1 MHASTLSHPGLF
13 LRGTSIALLAVAL
26 AAGLGACKRGADAA
40 GKDGKDPTSSEQDD
54 SVPVEVAAVANRTM
68 VASYTGTAALDP
80 RAEAEVAAKAS
91 GIALRVMAQEGQ
103 SVRAGQPLV
112 QLDRDRARL
121 QVAQAQSQ
129 VSKLEANYQ
138 RSVQLAAQKM
148 VSANDVDQLRFD
160 LANARSSLNMARLE
174 LAYGT
179 VTAPI
184 SGQVVFVAVKPGN
197 FVQINSTVMKLMDN
211 SRLEAILN
219 VPERDIALLRKGQ
232 KVAMQVDAV
241 PGERFE
247 GAIDRIAPMVDPAS
261 GTFRV
266 FCAFN
271 GNGVLQP
278 GMFGRM
284 SIEYDQRADVPT
296 IPRVALL
303 DDGSD
308 PAVYVV
314 RAGKAARV
322 PVKLGYA
329 DGEFVEVREGLKL
342 GEQVVTAGKTAL
354 REGSSVQVIQPATAP
369 KPSAGAA
376 APAAAKP

>member
-1 MHASTLSHPGLF
+1 MRASPRSIPS
-13 LRGTSIALLAVAL
+13 SIARGATVTVLAVAL
-26 AAGLGACKRGADAA
+26 ATGLAACKRGGA
-40 GKDGKDPTSSEQDD
+40 DGKPGDDKAKSEQAEA
-54 SVPVEVAAVANRTM
+54 VAVEVARVGNRTM
-68 VASYTGTAALDP
+68 VASYTGTAALTP

-91 GIALRVMAQEGQ
+91 GIALRVLAQEGQ
-103 SVRAGQPLV
+103 TVRAGQPLV

-129 VSKLEANYQ
+129 VGKLEANY
-138 RSVQLAAQKM
+138 RRASQLAAQKM
-148 VSANDVDQLRFD
+148 VSANDVDQLRYD
-160 LANARSSLNMARLE
+160 LANARSALNMARLE
-174 LAYGT
+174 LQYGT

-211 SRLEAILN
+211 SRLEATLN

-232 KVAMQVDAV
+232 KVLMDVDAV

-247 GAIDRIAPMVDPAS
+247 GVIDRIAPMVDAGS

-284 SIEYDQRADVPT
+284 AITYDERADVPS

-314 RAGKAARV
+314 RAGKAMRV

-354 REGSSVQVIQPATAP
+354 REGSSVQVIDPATP
-369 KPSAGAA
+369 PTA
-376 APAAAKP
+376 APAPVAAAKK

>member
-1 MHASTLSHPGLF
+1 MHASTLIPPGLF

-26 AAGLGACKRGADAA
+26 AAGLGGCTRGADAA
-40 GKDGKDPTSSEQDD
+40 GKDGKDPTKSEQDD

-174 LAYGT
+174 LALSL
-179 VTAPI
+179 I
-184 SGQVVFVAVKPGN
+184 H
-197 FVQINSTVMKLMDN
+197 I
-211 SRLEAILN
+211 
-219 VPERDIALLRKGQ
+219 
-232 KVAMQVDAV
+232 
-241 PGERFE
+241 
-247 GAIDRIAPMVDPAS
+247 
-261 GTFRV
+261 
-266 FCAFN
+266 
-271 GNGVLQP
+271 
-278 GMFGRM
+278 
-284 SIEYDQRADVPT
+284 
-296 IPRVALL
+296 
-303 DDGSD
+303 
-308 PAVYVV
+308 
-314 RAGKAARV
+314 
-322 PVKLGYA
+322 
-329 DGEFVEVREGLKL
+329 
-342 GEQVVTAGKTAL
+342 
-354 REGSSVQVIQPATAP
+354 
-369 KPSAGAA
+369 
-376 APAAAKP
+376 

>member
-1 MHASTLSHPGLF
+1 MRASNTQSTATVI
-13 LRGTSIALLAVAL
+13 RATSITLLAMSL
-26 AAGLGACKRGADAA
+26 AVGLAGCKRGADAS
-40 GKDGKDPTSSEQDD
+40 GKDPAKTEQNEA
-54 SVPVEVAAVANRTM
+54 VPVEVAAVANRTM
-68 VASYTGTAALDP
+68 VASYTGTAALTP

-91 GIALRVMAQEGQ
+91 GIALRVLAQEGQ

-129 VSKLEANYQ
+129 VSKLEANY
-138 RSVQLAAQKM
+138 RRASQLAAQKM
-148 VSANDVDQLRFD
+148 VSANDVDQLRYD
-160 LANARSSLNMARLE
+160 LANARSTLNMARLE

-179 VTAPI
+179 IAAPI
-184 SGQVVFVAVKPGN
+184 SGQVAMVAVKPGN
-197 FVQINSTVMKLMDN
+197 FVQINSTVMKLVDN
-211 SRLEAILN
+211 SRLEAVLN
-219 VPERDIALLRKGQ
+219 VPERDIALMRKGQ
-232 KVAMQVDAV
+232 KVVMGVDAI

-247 GAIDRIAPMVDPAS
+247 GVIDRIAPMVDAGS
-261 GTFRV
+261 GTFKV
-266 FCAFN
+266 FCAFS

-284 SIEYDQRADVPT
+284 AIEYDQRADVPS

-303 DDGSD
+303 DDGSE

-314 RAGKAARV
+314 RAGKTARV

-329 DGEFVEVREGLKL
+329 DGEFIEVREGLKL

-354 REGSSVQVIQPATAP
+354 REGSSVQVINP
-369 KPSAGAA
+369 AGAA
-376 APAAAKP
+376 RPVPNAAAQAAAKP

>member
-1 MHASTLSHPGLF
+1 
-13 LRGTSIALLAVAL
+13 
-26 AAGLGACKRGADAA
+26 
-40 GKDGKDPTSSEQDD
+40 
-54 SVPVEVAAVANRTM
+54 
-68 VASYTGTAALDP
+68 
-80 RAEAEVAAKAS
+80 
-91 GIALRVMAQEGQ
+91 
-103 SVRAGQPLV
+103 
-112 QLDRDRARL
+112 
-121 QVAQAQSQ
+121 
-129 VSKLEANYQ
+129 
-138 RSVQLAAQKM
+138 M

-271 GNGVLQP
+271 GNGMLQP

-314 RAGKAARV
+314 RAGKATRV

>member
-1 MHASTLSHPGLF
+1 MRASNTQSTATVIRATLI
-13 LRGTSIALLAVAL
+13 TLLAMSL
-26 AAGLGACKRGADAA
+26 AVGLAGCKRSADAS
-40 GKDGKDPTSSEQDD
+40 GKDPAKAEQNEA
-54 SVPVEVAAVANRTM
+54 VPVEVAAVGNRTM
-68 VASYTGTAALDP
+68 VASYTGTAALTP

-91 GIALRVMAQEGQ
+91 GIALRVLAQEGQ

-129 VSKLEANYQ
+129 VSKLEANY
-138 RSVQLAAQKM
+138 RRASQLAAQKM
-148 VSANDVDQLRFD
+148 VSANDVDQLRYG
-160 LANARSSLNMARLE
+160 LANARSTLNMARLE

-179 VTAPI
+179 IAAPI
-184 SGQVVFVAVKPGN
+184 SGQVAMVAVKPGN
-197 FVQINSTVMKLMDN
+197 FVQINSTVMKLVDN
-211 SRLEAILN
+211 SRLEAVLN
-219 VPERDIALLRKGQ
+219 VPERDIALMRKGQ
-232 KVAMQVDAV
+232 KVVMGVDAI

-247 GAIDRIAPMVDPAS
+247 GVIDRIAPMVDAGS
-261 GTFRV
+261 GTFKV
-266 FCAFN
+266 FCAFS

-284 SIEYDQRADVPT
+284 AIEYDQRADVPS

-303 DDGSD
+303 DDGSE

-314 RAGKAARV
+314 RAGKTARV

-329 DGEFVEVREGLKL
+329 DGEFIEVREGLKL

-354 REGSSVQVIQPATAP
+354 REGSSVQVIDPATP
-369 KPSAGAA
+369 PTA
-376 APAAAKP
+376 APAPVAAAKK